1 MCSMSAYPGLEVLSP
16 VIKPIGPHCKVL
28 QVPRA
33 SSASSGP
40 VFEDLAGG
48 KGAWSEA
55 VLAEKRLFRT
65 SPSLA
70 FPIRPLASLLA
81 CASGPQ
87 ERP

>member
-1 MCSMSAYPGLEVLSP
+1 MCSMGAYPGLEVLSP
-16 VIKPIGPHCKVL
+16 VNKPIAPHCKVF
-28 QVPRA
+28 QVTHA

-40 VFEDLAGG
+40 VFEDMAGG

-55 VLAEKRLFRT
+55 VLAEKRPFHT

-81 CASGPQ
+81 CASSPQ